1 MKWLNTKNAKPGVWQ
16 TRQASARQWDER
28 EGRECNGMWQ
38 QSGSYFNWKEARRGH
53 TLGAAVKVS
62 LAKHLS
68 RKKLKR
74 KSEMEK
80 LNSRWQSQEKKY
92 LNVTRSKQ
100 QQPNINDE
108 NILNNWTGLRSMRQG
123 AGGRQGVNLPLSS
136 SDSFAAFYFFHIST
150 AMSLV
155 CVRVA
160 NQVTPKKKKKKTGRR
175 SPKWRLK
182 EANGKWLVSFCLLT
196 RRALISSFLPVVC
209 VSRAKRKPFG
219 MVVPVWVA
227 ISLLCIPCNWE
238 LISCVS
244 AAQTYEESLVYK

>member
-16 TRQASARQWDER
+16 TRQASAQQWDER

-53 TLGAAVKVS
+53 TLGAAIKVS

-80 LNSRWQSQEKKY
+80 LNSRWQSWEKKY

-100 QQPNINDE
+100 QAAAKHQWRE
-108 NILNNWTGLRSMRQG
+108 HFEQLNRPKKHEAGT
-123 AGGRQGVNLPLSS
+123 GGRQGVNLPLCS

-160 NQVTPKKKKKKTGRR
+160 NQVTPKKEEENRKKE
-175 SPKWRLK
+175 PKV
-182 EANGKWLVSFCLLT
+182 EAQRGKWQMACFVLPFDSPRLDF
-196 RRALISSFLPVVC
+196 FLPSCRVC
-209 VSRAKRKPFG
+209 KSRKAK
-219 MVVPVWVA
+219 A
-227 ISLLCIPCNWE
+227 LLLHACAR
-238 LISCVS
+238 LSCHFT
-244 AAQTYEESLVYK
+244 ALHTLQLRAH

>member
-1 MKWLNTKNAKPGVWQ
+1 MTDAPGFS
-16 TRQASARQWDER
+16 SAMRWKGG
-28 EGRECNGMWQ
+28 GRECNGMWQ

-100 QQPNINDE
+100 QQQPNINDE
-108 NILNNWTGLRSMRQG
+108 NILNNWTGLRQG
-123 AGGRQGVNLPLSS
+123 ADKVSISPFALPTLLLPFTFSTYQPRCRWCACELQIKLRQ
-136 SDSFAAFYFFHIST
+136 
-150 AMSLV
+150 
-155 CVRVA
+155 
-160 NQVTPKKKKKKTGRR
+160 KKKKRTGRR

-209 VSRAKRKPFG
+209 VSRAKRKPFCS

>member
-1 MKWLNTKNAKPGVWQ
+1 MTDAPGFS
-16 TRQASARQWDER
+16 SAMRWKG

-100 QQPNINDE
+100 QAAAKHQWREHFEQLNRPEKHEAGARGQTRCQSPPMLFRLFCCLLLFPHINRDVV
-108 NILNNWTGLRSMRQG
+108 
-123 AGGRQGVNLPLSS
+123 GVCASCKSS
-136 SDSFAAFYFFHIST
+136 YA
-150 AMSLV
+150 
-155 CVRVA
+155 
-160 NQVTPKKKKKKTGRR
+160 KKRRRGTGRR

-182 EANGKWLVSFCLLT
+182 EANSKWLVSFCLLT

>member
-16 TRQASARQWDER
+16 TRQASAQQWDER

-80 LNSRWQSQEKKY
+80 LNSRWQSWEKKY

-100 QQPNINDE
+100 QAAAKHQWRE
-108 NILNNWTGLRSMRQG
+108 HFEQLNRPEKRRGRQG
-123 AGGRQGVNLPLSS
+123 ADKVSISPFALPTLLLPFTFSTYQPRCRWCVCELQIKLRQKRRREQEEGAQSGGSKRQ
-136 SDSFAAFYFFHIST
+136 
-150 AMSLV
+150 M
-155 CVRVA
+155 
-160 NQVTPKKKKKKTGRR
+160 
-175 SPKWRLK
+175 
-182 EANGKWLVSFCLLT
+182 ANGLFRSAFWLAAPWFLP
-196 RRALISSFLPVVC
+196 SFL
-209 VSRAKRKPFG
+209 
-219 MVVPVWVA
+219 
-227 ISLLCIPCNWE
+227 
-238 LISCVS
+238 SCV
-244 AAQTYEESLVYK
+244 

>member
-1 MKWLNTKNAKPGVWQ
+1 MTILRKEILKCYSQ
-16 TRQASARQWDER
+16 QA
-28 EGRECNGMWQ
+28 
-38 QSGSYFNWKEARRGH
+38 
-53 TLGAAVKVS
+53 AA
-62 LAKHLS
+62 AKHQWREHFEQLN
-68 RKKLKR
+68 RP
-74 KSEMEK
+74 EK
-80 LNSRWQSQEKKY
+80 HEA
-92 LNVTRSKQ
+92 
-100 QQPNINDE
+100 
-108 NILNNWTGLRSMRQG
+108 G
-123 AGGRQGVNLPLSS
+123 AGGRQGVNLPLCS

-160 NQVTPKKKKKKTGRR
+160 NQVTPKRRRGTGRR

-182 EANGKWLVSFCLLT
+182 EANGKWLVSYCLLT

-238 LISCVS
+238 LISGVS